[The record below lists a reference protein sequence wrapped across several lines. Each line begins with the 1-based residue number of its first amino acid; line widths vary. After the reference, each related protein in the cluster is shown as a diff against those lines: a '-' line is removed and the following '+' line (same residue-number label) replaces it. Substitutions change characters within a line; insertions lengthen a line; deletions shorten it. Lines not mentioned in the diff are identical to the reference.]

1 MWSKSWLED
10 EEKELFQKL
19 RVNYRVPRRN
29 RDDWKFNEPH
39 WGKWVKWRQNKGSER
54 KGLI

>member
-10 EEKELFQKL
+10 EERIILKIK
-19 RVNYRVPRRN
+19 VNYRVPRRN
-29 RDDWKFNEPH
+29 RDGWKFNEPH
-39 WGKWVKWRQNKGSER
+39 WGKWVKWRQNKGSEI